1 MLYDLQT
8 RKQARLVD
16 PQIGCPNWSSDGEFL
31 LFSSLGADEWACR
44 VRIRDRKVERIA
56 NLTKI
61 RVAGW
66 GWFAAAPNNSF
77 FTARD
82 AGTEEIY
89 ALDWDAP

>member
-1 MLYDLQT
+1 M
-8 RKQARLVD
+8 R
-16 PQIGCPNWSSDGEFL
+16 
-31 LFSSLGADEWACR
+31 ACR

-66 GWFAAAPNNSF
+66 GCFAAAPNNSF